1 MPRGSYLVAVTV
13 VSILIVLVLPLAAYA
28 QENLPPGI
36 GYPPIGEPSK
46 GVRTKEGPPNGARTK
61 EGPPNGG
68 MPGEE
73 SPGDDKELLEA
84 GGDLPLPER
93 SEAGDVPAD
102 GGGFSLWRVS
112 GMILSGSVFVFA
124 VYRLFLG
131 PQ

>member
-28 QENLPPGI
+28 QEELPPGI
-36 GYPPIGEPSK
+36 GDPPKGEPSK
-46 GVRTKEGPPNGARTK
+46 GVRTKEGPSKGVRTK
-61 EGPPNGG
+61 EGPPKGG
-68 MPGEE
+68 LPGGE

-84 GGDLPLPER
+84 GGDMPLPQR
-93 SEAGDVPAD
+93 SETGDVPAN

>member
-1 MPRGSYLVAVTV
+1 VREVLVPRGSYLVAVTV

-28 QENLPPGI
+28 QEDLPPGI
-36 GYPPIGEPSK
+36 GDPPKGEPSK

-61 EGPPNGG
+61 EGPPRR
-68 MPGEE
+68 E

-84 GGDLPLPER
+84 GGDLPLPQR
-93 SEAGDVPAD
+93 SEAGDVPAN